1 MTNNLR
7 VLKKELKSFAK
18 KVKDF
23 KYTDSALITFLLT
36 GTVELGVTLNAHAA
50 QDEIETQK
58 KVINTSI
65 SDMHQQFKRVKSEN
79 DKLMKDYN
87 LELIQLMEQGD
98 HVVKSPWSSWQ
109 YGINGIYNDW
119 QGKYKGRGDKTPD
132 VKYERDKT
140 LAKYKYNTN
149 PNKAYGYGN
158 TTELGLKQEPNAVI
172 PVSASLQPLIPRI
185 KTANVSMAVD
195 ISDLPSFTP
204 RTVTPP
210 SAPVVSTSVTFT
222 PPTFGL
228 VGESLG
234 NGNDQNFDNGS
245 SSDGYGVIEGVSLLK
260 GNFVTELTGL
270 STSGP
275 IAVDSWLGIT
285 SPDGKYYGNQ
295 YRSKGYWSYAY
306 NNYRLLNTLGGTVNG
321 NNPSFPTTITGVT
334 ESADMYR
341 TTTNTGVRTGF
352 LKMTGGGATTMVNN
366 ANIMYTRKNTALTS
380 YTPGYDGIIKEVVHL
395 DIHDAKLINNE
406 DAKVTNVTNKLSA
419 MGYTAESKK
428 VTDAWDDFKRI
439 TDAISSLW
447 KFCR

>member
-222 PPTFGL
+222 PPTFSL
-228 VGESLG
+228 VGESFG
-234 NGNDQNFDNGS
+234 NGDDNYFEKNS
-245 SSDGYGVIEGVSLLK
+245 S
-260 GNFVTELTGL
+260 
-270 STSGP
+270 
-275 IAVDSWLGIT
+275 W
-285 SPDGKYYGNQ
+285 
-295 YRSKGYWSYAY
+295 
-306 NNYRLLNTLGGTVNG
+306 
-321 NNPSFPTTITGVT
+321 
-334 ESADMYR
+334 
-341 TTTNTGVRTGF
+341 
-352 LKMTGGGATTMVNN
+352 
-366 ANIMYTRKNTALTS
+366 
-380 YTPGYDGIIKEVVHL
+380 
-395 DIHDAKLINNE
+395 
-406 DAKVTNVTNKLSA
+406 
-419 MGYTAESKK
+419 
-428 VTDAWDDFKRI
+428 
-439 TDAISSLW
+439 
-447 KFCR
+447 